1 MKLWAGLAVAVAVH
15 VVLATS
21 ASAPQ
26 VHHGGDNAGYLSL
39 AHSLVQDGSYREQ
52 WHPGQPEHS
61 KYPPLYPAFLAA
73 MILAGAKSWSVFKA
87 SSLAL
92 TALATAFCFLWGR
105 RMYGDRAGLVAAV
118 LFGAS
123 YAVLYSAQWILSE
136 PLFLALKTACLWLLV
151 PRHGLGEP
159 QRQRTGTPASAS
171 FGPAPWRLAAG
182 LALALAAYFTRA
194 AALPLVAAVA
204 LWLATSRR
212 WKALA
217 AFAAAAAAPLFL
229 WHTRSGGE
237 YVSEFWLIN
246 PYQPDL
252 GQAGLGDLA
261 VRAVTNAWLYAGD
274 HIPNGLAGS
283 LGGLAPFVGIAL
295 IAAAAVEW
303 LRRVRSGPGVA
314 EFFIVLYGGLM
325 LAWPTQWAGD
335 RFALPIL
342 PVTILYAYASAAR
355 LAKYCAQRI
364 ERGSTAAGRSGARTA
379 ARRKARAATRGQ
391 VLAGPLAT
399 GRRRWA
405 VGVVLAAAVAVP
417 AGLSWDRLRATSPG
431 CAEATVAGGPW
442 GCYAPNI
449 RALHVMALFA
459 GDHLPEGSVVYSRKP
474 RLFYAFS
481 GMQSVAYP
489 RSRDPSRFMAVADSL
504 GVGYVARSSWDGSE
518 AAFVDPAVAAYPERF
533 CRVAAFGSA
542 ATSISLLAI
551 ESRPA
556 GGTDTRT
563 AGEGARTDG
572 ARTDG
577 EDPDPALSRGQLRD
591 CPPEGGS
598 TAPSRA
604 AVASMTVP
612 FLRQSESR

>member
-1 MKLWAGLAVAVAVH
+1 MRLWAGLAFAVAVH

-61 KYPPLYPAFLAA
+61 KYPPIYPAFLAA

-136 PLFLALKTACLWLLV
+136 PLFLALKTACLWLLA
-151 PRHGLGEP
+151 PKRGIGEP
-159 QRQRTGTPASAS
+159 QRTDAAPAS
-171 FGPAPWRLAAG
+171 FGPARWELAAG
-182 LALALAAYFTRA
+182 LTLAMAAYFTRA
-194 AALPLVAAVA
+194 AGLPLVAAVA

-217 AFAAAAAAPLFL
+217 AFAAAAAGPLFL

-261 VRAVTNAWLYAGD
+261 ARAATNAWLYAGD

-283 LGGLAPFVGIAL
+283 LGVLAPLVGIAL
-295 IAAAAVEW
+295 IAAVAVEW

-314 EFFIVLYGGLM
+314 EFFVVLYGGLM

-355 LAKYCAQRI
+355 LAKYCA
-364 ERGSTAAGRSGARTA
+364 ERTELGPAAARRSGARTA
-379 ARRKARAATRGQ
+379 ARKKARAAARGR
-391 VLAGPLAT
+391 VPAAPLPAGLRRLA
-399 GRRRWA
+399 
-405 VGVVLAAAVAVP
+405 VVALVAAVAVP

-504 GVGYVARSSWDGSE
+504 GVGYVARSRWDSSE

-551 ESRPA
+551 DSRPA
-556 GGTDTRT
+556 EGTDTRT
-563 AGEGARTDG
+563 EGEGARTE
-572 ARTDG
+572 G
-577 EDPDPALSRGQLRD
+577 EDADPALSRGQLRD
-591 CPPEGGS
+591 CPPQGGS
-598 TAPSRA
+598 TVPSRA

-612 FLRQSESR
+612 ILRRSEFR

>member
-1 MKLWAGLAVAVAVH
+1 MRLWAGLAFAVALH

-39 AHSLVQDGSYREQ
+39 AHSLVQDGSYREL

-123 YAVLYSAQWILSE
+123 YAVLFSAQWILSE
-136 PLFLALKTACLWLLV
+136 PLFLALKTACLWLLA
-151 PRHGLGEP
+151 PKRGIGEP
-159 QRQRTGTPASAS
+159 QRTDAPSAS
-171 FGPAPWRLAAG
+171 FGPAPWELAAG
-182 LALALAAYFTRA
+182 LALAMAAYFTRA

-261 VRAVTNAWLYAGD
+261 VRAATNAWLYAGD

-283 LGGLAPFVGIAL
+283 VGGLAPLVGIAL

-314 EFFIVLYGGLM
+314 EFFVVLYGGLM

-355 LAKYCAQRI
+355 LAKYCA
-364 ERGSTAAGRSGARTA
+364 ERTERRPAAAGRSGARTT
-379 ARRKARAATRGQ
+379 ARKKARAAARGQ
-391 VLAGPLAT
+391 VPAAPLPAGL
-399 GRRRWA
+399 RR
-405 VGVVLAAAVAVP
+405 LAAGAALAVAVAVP

-504 GVGYVARSSWDGSE
+504 GVGYVVRSSWDASE

-533 CRVAAFGSA
+533 CQVAAFESA

-551 ESRPA
+551 DSRSA
-556 GGTDTRT
+556 GADPS
-563 AGEGARTDG
+563 AEGEGARTDG
-572 ARTDG
+572 EEA
-577 EDPDPALSRGQLRD
+577 DPTLSQGQLRD
-591 CPPEGGS
+591 CPPESGS

-612 FLRQSESR
+612 ILRRSESR